1 MKAGLVGRFHVETTA
16 AQKWYRFAAAITHH
30 AAQKGFQR
38 HHPCDNAARL
48 SASAFAVRIKPA
60 AAAAS
65 VKIPGMAGSQL
76 LRNDASPRPSD
87 PLSELAKVAIAQL
100 VQVSELRCNSRSC
113 QTTRRGCEAAICIL
127 AWSIASAARC
137 CCTSS
142 GRTASARS
150 FNTSV

>member
-76 LRNDASPRPSD
+76 LRNDRHFHA
-87 PLSELAKVAIAQL
+87 LAHHGSCKL
-100 VQVSELRCNSRSC
+100 WHSHWVSEQKTLNHVESQFAKSC
-113 QTTRRGCEAAICIL
+113 SQL
-127 AWSIASAARC
+127 S
-137 CCTSS
+137 
-142 GRTASARS
+142 
-150 FNTSV
+150 